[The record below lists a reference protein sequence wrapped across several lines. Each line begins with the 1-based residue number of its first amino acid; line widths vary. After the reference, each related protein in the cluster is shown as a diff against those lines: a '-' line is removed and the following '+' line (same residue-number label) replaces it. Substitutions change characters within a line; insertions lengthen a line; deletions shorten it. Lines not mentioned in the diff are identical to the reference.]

1 MDLQTPGAAQMAPG
15 RAMLDAPSSGETGDN
30 WLLNEVQGDFK
41 LVGFG
46 DVVLPTLPSVRR
58 LGINQRADY
67 PVSLPPAATRSA
79 AMARARPIRSA
90 PMAMSARCL
99 TTRPNRRC

>member
-1 MDLQTPGAAQMAPG
+1 M
-15 RAMLDAPSSGETGDN
+15 
-30 WLLNEVQGDFK
+30 
-41 LVGFG
+41 GFG

-67 PVSLPPAATRSA
+67 PVSRPPAATRSA

-90 PMAMSARCL
+90 PMAMSARCYPTEQAVL
-99 TTRPNRRC
+99 TARSRALGTELQEVAA